1 MIYPE
6 RVMVLAQENYKR
18 IKLARRQT
26 PREIPSDQIQALCE
40 ALCEEINKQLDDV
53 QDDLSKLRK

>member
-18 IKLARRQT
+18 IKLARGQT
-26 PREIPSDQIQALCE
+26 PREIPSDQIRALCE